1 MEQSPAPQQ
10 RVVDLDGVE
19 IGTVDRIYLE
29 AEGET
34 LRSEPVGGEA
44 RFGIGYL
51 QVGARVTG
59 LGRTLYI
66 PFSQITA
73 VDAQGVYINVH
84 KDAVEN
90 RDWDLRPPV
99 LDEPQWQG
107 A

>member
-1 MEQSPAPQQ
+1 MDQFVIQGAKA
-10 RVVDLDGVE
+10 VDLDGVE
-19 IGTVDRIYLE
+19 IGTVDRVYRERESDTLLSEPIG
-29 AEGET
+29 GET
-34 LRSEPVGGEA
+34 
-44 RFGIGYL
+44 RFGRGYL

-66 PFSQITA
+66 PFGEIT
-73 VDAQGVYINVH
+73 DADEAGVHINVH

-99 LDEPQWQG
+99 LDAPQWQG